1 MTYLGKLGFVTI
13 ICGALGVFEGQAGA
27 QEFYEPDNGLNQTV
41 ETRAAVRL
49 KMPFGKYSNKPED
62 NGLQLSLNFG
72 VDRRA
77 NWRSPRAYDS
87 YDNLFE
93 LGLNFKGDHYANL
106 AGVPYGQLRDD
117 RLEISGDGAVA
128 LWLVGG
134 LALTAG
140 SVALAVL
147 AIDSGID
154 EIQELTEN

>member
-13 ICGALGVFEGQAGA
+13 VCGALGAFGGQAEA
-27 QEFYEPDNGLNQTV
+27 QEFYEQDNGLTQSI

-62 NGLQLSLNFG
+62 NGLQFSLNFG
-72 VDRRA
+72 VDRTA
-77 NWRSPRAYDS
+77 NWRSFGAYNS

-106 AGVPYGQLRDD
+106 AGVPYSNFQDD
-117 RLEISGDGAVA
+117 RLGISGGGATT
-128 LWLVGG
+128 LWIIGG

-140 SVALAVL
+140 SVALTVF
-147 AIDSGID
+147 AIDESVD
-154 EIQELTEN
+154 QIQDLTE